1 MQMSEVWYSA
11 GLSQVTGVLSKVPAA
26 ILTLAVGGVAVRLLK
41 SIVGRATSITRVD
54 PTLGTLLQSIVS
66 FAGWVFV
73 LAAVAGSLG
82 MQQVSLALGGSIA
95 LVAMALAS
103 SVNSVTQDLLAGVF
117 LIADQ
122 DFKVGYTVRAGGL
135 EGIVESVTIR
145 KTKIRD
151 SEGVLHTVPNRLI
164 DNATYTL
171 LNDNMDDLESEAD
184 GNQPRDSHRTA

>member
-1 MQMSEVWYSA
+1 MSNAWYTDA
-11 GLSQVTGVLSKVPAA
+11 LAQVTGILSKLPAA
-26 ILTLAVGGVAVRLLK
+26 IFTLAIGALVVKALK
-41 SIVGRATSITRVD
+41 LIVGRATKMTQID
-54 PTLGTLLQSIVS
+54 PTLGTLLQSMAS

-73 LAAVAGSLG
+73 LAAATASLG

-122 DFKVGYTVRAGGL
+122 DFKVGYTVKTGNL
-135 EGIVESVTIR
+135 EGVVESVTIR

-151 SEGVLHTVPNRLI
+151 AEGVLHTVPNRLI

-171 LNDNMDDLESEAD
+171 LDNNTENPRESEAWR
-184 GNQPRDSHRTA
+184 GLRKRSSQSR

>member
-1 MQMSEVWYSA
+1 MSNAWYTDA
-11 GLSQVTGVLSKVPAA
+11 LAQVTGILSKLPAA
-26 ILTLAVGGVAVRLLK
+26 IFTLAIEALVVKALK
-41 SIVGRATSITRVD
+41 LIVGRATKMTQID
-54 PTLGTLLQSIVS
+54 PTLGTLLQSMAS

-73 LAAVAGSLG
+73 LAAATASLG

-122 DFKVGYTVRAGGL
+122 DFKVGYTVKTGNL
-135 EGIVESVTIR
+135 EGVVESVTIR

-151 SEGVLHTVPNRLI
+151 AEGVLHTVPNRLI

-171 LNDNMDDLESEAD
+171 LDNNTENPRESEAWR
-184 GNQPRDSHRTA
+184 GLRKRSSQSR

>member
-1 MQMSEVWYSA
+1 MVKA
-11 GLSQVTGVLSKVPAA
+11 
-26 ILTLAVGGVAVRLLK
+26 LK
-41 SIVGRATSITRVD
+41 LIVGRATKMTRID
-54 PTLGTLLQSIVS
+54 PTLGTLLQSMAS

-73 LAAVAGSLG
+73 LAAATASLG

-122 DFKVGYTVRAGGL
+122 DFKVGYTVKTGNL
-135 EGIVESVTIR
+135 EGVVESVTIR

-151 SEGVLHTVPNRLI
+151 AEGVLHTVPNRLI

-171 LNDNMDDLESEAD
+171 LDNNTENPRESEAWR
-184 GNQPRDSHRTA
+184 GLRKRSSQSR